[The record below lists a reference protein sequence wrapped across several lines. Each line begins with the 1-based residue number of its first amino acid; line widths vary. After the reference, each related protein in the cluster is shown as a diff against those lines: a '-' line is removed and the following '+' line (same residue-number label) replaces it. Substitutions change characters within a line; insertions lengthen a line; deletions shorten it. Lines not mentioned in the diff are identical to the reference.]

1 MKKTHLLIALASFTL
16 LSCQKDDTKEDG
28 AENSEELLTS
38 CGGTPFNFSS
48 GALLVNEGPFQGSGS
63 ISHYDLSTN
72 SVSKLIYTKANCDVP
87 PGLFIQSVAVNDN
100 EGYIIA
106 NGSGEVQ
113 VVNLSSFEHKK
124 TISLSYPR
132 YMAFLDD
139 KGYITNGTNI
149 GNVFILD
156 ANNNIIDSVPVAE
169 GPDQIIASNGKILVG
184 SKGYWDDS
192 SFTTIADSTVTIINT
207 SDLST
212 KELLTW
218 SKPSDFVEDK
228 NGKVW
233 VSCSGNGQYDYGKD
247 SPPAFVKIDVIN
259 ELVEDT
265 IIVGDEGVSISKI
278 AINPEKDIIYYYKS
292 DGVYRLGIN
301 GEYQNDNVFIPTTG
315 LYGIEVDPES
325 GDIFVFDAVDYTS
338 AGKVRR
344 YDSSGNEIVS
354 VEVGVAPNGAIFY

>member
-1 MKKTHLLIALASFTL
+1 MEKKILLSLLIILHFF
-16 LSCQKDDTKEDG
+16 SCKKEND
-28 AENSEELLTS
+28 LLTE
-38 CGGTPFNFSS
+38 CGGEAFDFSS
-48 GALLVNEGPFQGSGS
+48 GALIINEGSFQGSGT

-72 SVSKLIYTKANCDVP
+72 FVSNNIYKNANCDVP
-87 PGLFIQSVAVNDN
+87 AGLFVQSAAFNN
-100 EGYIIA
+100 NKGYIIS
-106 NGSGEVQ
+106 NGSGEIQ
-113 VVNLSSFEHKK
+113 IVNLSTFEHEK
-124 TISLSYPR
+124 TITLSYPR
-132 YMAFLDD
+132 YMVFVEG
-139 KGYITNGTNI
+139 KGYITNGTAN
-149 GNVFILD
+149 GNVFVLD
-156 ANNNIIDSVPVAE
+156 ASNNIIDSISVAE
-169 GPDQIIASNGKILVG
+169 GPDQLIASNGKILVG
-184 SKGYWDDS
+184 SKGHWNKTLYQ
-192 SFTTIADSTVTIINT
+192 TIVDSTVTIINT
-207 SDLST
+207 SDLSK
-212 KELLTW
+212 KELFAW

-292 DGVYRLGIN
+292 DGVHRLGIN

-325 GDIFVFDAVDYTS
+325 GDIFVFDAVDYAS

-344 YDSSGNEIVS
+344 YDSSGNEIAS